1 MLVVDGD
8 TARSEAAESLSAR
21 LVRLLERAITSGELK
36 AGERL
41 EEAELAA
48 RYRVSRTPIREA
60 VRELAACGLVE
71 IRPRRGAVVRT
82 ATPADL
88 AEMFE
93 AMAELEAS
101 CALLASRRAGAADL
115 ARLDEAQA
123 LCRRAEEEADAAAY
137 AHGNQRLH
145 GALYAASHNRY
156 LAEVTLGLYR
166 RLEPYRTLLF
176 EFPERRAG
184 SVREHDAI
192 LKALASGDGKEAAT
206 CVRAHVSILGERFT
220 TLVSSLRKTDPS
232 TEHIDR
238 QDKIVGGRSR

>member
-1 MLVVDGD
+1 MQVAAAE
-8 TARSEAAESLSAR
+8 TARNDAVENLSTR
-21 LVRLLERAITSGELK
+21 LVRLLERAITTGELK

-41 EEAELAA
+41 EEAALAE

-82 ATPADL
+82 VSPADL

-101 CALLASRRAGAADL
+101 CALLAARRAGAADL
-115 ARLDEAQA
+115 ARLEEAQSD
-123 LCRRAEEEADAAAY
+123 CRDAAEASDAAAY
-137 AHGNQRLH
+137 AQGNRRLH
-145 GALYAASHNRY
+145 CALYAASHNQY

-176 EFPERRAG
+176 EFPERRAA

-192 LKALASGDGKEAAT
+192 LKALAGGDGKVAAS
-206 CVRAHVSILGERFT
+206 CVRAHVSILGDRFT
-220 TLVSSLRKTDPS
+220 ALTSSLRTSEPS
-232 TEHIDR
+232 TH
-238 QDKIVGGRSR
+238 